1 MFNDVSCRYGDKKQF
16 SQEPVSSSL
25 CIKTM
30 EPVDKTRLNGI
41 KPNHFNER
49 ILSLYSREMQ
59 SFDRD
64 KAIEA
69 SFHFQLSSGCN
80 KENDGIILSNPIRD
94 GSSASYPV
102 DVVDSACH
110 PVQFGF
116 MSMPIPVEAIPY
128 QHFSAGYGTI
138 LQPLFYPGTSFHPKA
153 SNSLEKIT
161 VQVCADGNSHHDIHL
176 ANHSQHLEYL
186 SHEENYKLHYWRRAQ
201 VEAELRDSRDPPLEQ
216 VRQSASSSQ
225 DIYKDCGVSGCS
237 KTTEATGHAATAR
250 ECGNESGVCN
260 YILKGLDGDRSQREA
275 ALIKF
280 RLKRKDRCFEKK
292 VNGLFCAQVYFIS
305 AFIMFK
311 FVICIAM
318 ILEVVSI
325 KDWLFQTLA

>member
-1 MFNDVSCRYGDKKQF
+1 MLDDVSCRYGDKKQF

-25 CIKTM
+25 CIKSM
-30 EPVDKTRLNGI
+30 EPADKTRLNVI
-41 KPNHFNER
+41 KPSHSNER

-69 SFHFQLSSGCN
+69 SFHFQLSSGYN
-80 KENDGIILSNPIRD
+80 KENDGIVLSNPIRD
-94 GSSASYPV
+94 GSSASHPI
-102 DVVDSACH
+102 DVADSACH
-110 PVQFGF
+110 PVQLGF
-116 MSMPIPVEAIPY
+116 MSMPIPVKAIPY

-138 LQPLFYPGTSFHPKA
+138 LQPLFYPGTSFDPKT
-153 SNSLEKIT
+153 STSLEKIT
-161 VQVCADGNSHHDIHL
+161 GQVCTDGNSHHDSNL
-176 ANHSQHLEYL
+176 ADHSQHLEYL
-186 SHEENYKLHYWRRAQ
+186 SHEENYKLHNWRRAR
-201 VEAELRDSRDPPLEQ
+201 VEAEVRDSRDPPLEQ
-216 VRQSASSSQ
+216 VGPNAFSRQ

-237 KTTEATGHAATAR
+237 KTTEAAVHAASAR

-260 YILKGLDGDRSQREA
+260 YIQRGLDGDRSQREA

-292 VNGLFCAQVYFIS
+292 VNGLCCAHVYFIS

-325 KDWLFQTLA
+325 KD